1 MRRTE
6 DGSSWHQY
14 EDYQLRVTLQPDRG
28 SHTVRLTQCCP
39 FTVRILTRGTYGRV
53 LDGKGKAA
61 LKYRWLLFWDGILAI
76 ISKFFKRR

>member
-1 MRRTE
+1 MRRTD
-6 DGSSWHQY
+6 DGSSCISRRIINYVLHCN
-14 EDYQLRVTLQPDRG
+14 PDRG